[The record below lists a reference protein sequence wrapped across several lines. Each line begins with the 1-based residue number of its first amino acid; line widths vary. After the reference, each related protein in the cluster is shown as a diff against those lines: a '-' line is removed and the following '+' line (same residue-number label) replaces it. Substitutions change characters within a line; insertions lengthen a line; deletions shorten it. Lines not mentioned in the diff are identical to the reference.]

1 MWLVTI
7 LSLILCS
14 TIFYLSYSRLN
25 SNCDLYANM
34 QEIQK
39 SRVNDFWLLILKI
52 QLNKWN
58 KRTEFS
64 FLPSKL
70 KLDMKKSIYIYNWNS
85 TYYWTLHQQS
95 YFWRKMKTFI
105 YYQRK
110 KSIKQLVKKREKSH
124 EHWVRWGQK
133 AMHLRTTLHEKCLL
147 NSTRY

>member
-39 SRVNDFWLLILKI
+39 SRVNDFWLLILKL

-70 KLDMKKSIYIYNWNS
+70 KLDTKYIKKNDTHTHTPIYNWNS
-85 TYYWTLHQQS
+85 KLIIELCINNPISGGKWKHS
-95 YFWRKMKTFI
+95 FI
-105 YYQRK
+105 IRGK
-110 KSIKQLVKKREKSH
+110 KVSNNWSKREKNHMSI
-124 EHWVRWGQK
+124 E
-133 AMHLRTTLHEKCLL
+133 
-147 NSTRY
+147 